1 MIKHRQLRYK
11 TCSQKFDLH
20 KFVITNLL
28 LPQEQKRCRRKSR
41 GTNDLLFIDE
51 MIMREVKMRK
61 RNLSVA
67 WIDYK
72 KVYDMPNSWM
82 IVCLETVGIMK
93 RFEDF

>member
-1 MIKHRQLRYK
+1 M
-11 TCSQKFDLH
+11 
-20 KFVITNLL
+20 
-28 LPQEQKRCRRKSR
+28 
-41 GTNDLLFIDE
+41 FIDE